1 METGVSAL
9 IEICDR
15 ALGDITP
22 TVPAGQ
28 LRALLMVE
36 RAGTTSVNRL
46 AERLG
51 ASPSATSRLCDR
63 MRGADLLTRATA
75 QHDRRA
81 VELTLT
87 ESGRRL
93 AVWVRQRR
101 RDAVLAA
108 GASMSDEGREALS
121 RGLHEL
127 GVAELA
133 RDVTR

>member
-22 TVPAGQ
+22 TMPATQ

-36 RAGTTSVNRL
+36 RAGTTSVNQL
-46 AERLG
+46 ARRLG

-63 MRGADLLTRATA
+63 MRGAELLTSTTA
-75 QHDRRA
+75 RHDRRS

-87 ESGRRL
+87 DSGRRL
-93 AVWVRQRR
+93 AVWVRRQRYDAVMATSAAMSEEG
-101 RDAVLAA
+101 RDALA
-108 GASMSDEGREALS
+108 

-127 GVAELA
+127 GLAELG
-133 RDVTR
+133 RDAAL